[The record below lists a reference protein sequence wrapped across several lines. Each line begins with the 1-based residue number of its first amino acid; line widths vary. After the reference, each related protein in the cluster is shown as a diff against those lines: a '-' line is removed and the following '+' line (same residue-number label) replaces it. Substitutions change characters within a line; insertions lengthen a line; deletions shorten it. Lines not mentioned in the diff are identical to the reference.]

1 MSKAETDLSFVDRL
15 VEDQI
20 VCWLRLHN
28 NANINYYMYMYISNM
43 HSTYNSLALDVLLVI
58 FHHSQ
63 RFFSLCL
70 WSRVSLIECFY
81 YNLLI
86 KGPLSYKSYKVV
98 ESFKNLENWQKSLLH
113 SLCNNVICISYV
125 ACTFS
130 CAYFEFMMPAACIQW
145 NYYLYLFFTFCECL
159 NVHLMAPKM
168 FNCPMCTQNVFMLGQ
183 ITGFTYPKEVK
194 MKGSTHV
201 R

>member
-1 MSKAETDLSFVDRL
+1 MGLESKFWNKLGFILILAHFPATWELKIWKFSNFGQNHFSDFETPFLAGLTDLSFVDRL

-28 NANINYYMYMYISNM
+28 NANIYYMYMYISDM

-130 CAYFEFMMPAACIQW
+130 CAYFEFMMPAACIQ
-145 NYYLYLFFTFCECL
+145 
-159 NVHLMAPKM
+159 
-168 FNCPMCTQNVFMLGQ
+168 
-183 ITGFTYPKEVK
+183 
-194 MKGSTHV
+194 
-201 R
+201 

>member
-28 NANINYYMYMYISNM
+28 NANINYYMYISNM

-63 RFFSLCL
+63 RFFSLCLCL

-113 SLCNNVICISYV
+113 SLCNNVICSLYIFLCLFRIYD
-125 ACTFS
+125 ACSLYSMKLLSLFIF
-130 CAYFEFMMPAACIQW
+130 YFLWMSQCS
-145 NYYLYLFFTFCECL
+145 L
-159 NVHLMAPKM
+159 NGTK
-168 FNCPMCTQNVFMLGQ
+168 NVQLPNVYTKCVYAWANHR
-183 ITGFTYPKEVK
+183 IYIPER
-194 MKGSTHV
+194 SENE

>member
-28 NANINYYMYMYISNM
+28 NANINYYMYISNM

-145 NYYLYLFFTFCECL
+145 NFYLYLFFYFLWMSQCSL
-159 NVHLMAPKM
+159 NGTK
-168 FNCPMCTQNVFMLGQ
+168 NVQLPNVYTKCVYAWANHR
-183 ITGFTYPKEVK
+183 IYIPER
-194 MKGSTHV
+194 SENE